1 MISNPNSFEII
12 HDGFNGGL
20 GHKFISIYHS
30 LSYAIVTGRR
40 FYRLS
45 HHIYS
50 SVVNIAPSIWNVTSS
65 CFIDHRYVDQVTTHA
80 IYPNH
85 TRLTNK
91 ECYEGCIRKR
101 SNEMCEGE
109 NTIEGILGDGNVVLY
124 DCRMNHSI
132 IHSPF
137 TLQTLKNHQILS
149 FNQSIPDYQQI
160 IYRLLLNPS
169 PYLQHQLNQF
179 KKQHFIRKHVV
190 GIQIRMGGCLAN
202 YQEYAEMMSFDEL
215 KRLPSFIQSTIKQ
228 FNFNPSDTVLFLST
242 DSDYAEKWIRESLKD
257 EYLIVTSTLFER
269 SHTRGM
275 AKNDTTQG
283 ALFDMIL
290 LSDCDGLITC
300 SGSGFGRVASSL
312 SSSIHQ
318 RIYRVTH
325 SPAIHFNLTTRSC
338 NQF

>member
-124 DCRMNHSI
+124 DCRMNHPI

-160 IYRLLLNPS
+160 IYRLLLNLLAHITQS
-169 PYLQHQLNQF
+169 FLAFQIDDHEIVNVEKICNEIF
-179 KKQHFIRKHVV
+179 GESNRIATICHKSRASISNDKIVSSNHNFIAFYAKNITIIEQNRKLIGVDPV
-190 GIQIRMGGCLAN
+190 L
-202 YQEYAEMMSFDEL
+202 D
-215 KRLPSFIQSTIKQ
+215 
-228 FNFNPSDTVLFLST
+228 NFNYDDNDGKGEYRLVPVDGPGG
-242 DSDYAEKWIRESLKD
+242 EKKGIHFMNFCD
-257 EYLIVTSTLFER
+257 TLF
-269 SHTRGM
+269 
-275 AKNDTTQG
+275 
-283 ALFDMIL
+283 FI
-290 LSDCDGLITC
+290 
-300 SGSGFGRVASSL
+300 F
-312 SSSIHQ
+312 
-318 RIYRVTH
+318 
-325 SPAIHFNLTTRSC
+325 F
-338 NQF
+338 